1 MPKITEITVSAG
13 RVIPHPF
20 TQYANLRPMV
30 TLKAEVLPGE
40 DFETITRD
48 LQAKVEG
55 MIEDHSR
62 SMVKSLEELEDLTRR
77 QAKVASLESS
87 IRRAQMDLDLLRKDM
102 PALADLTKKDKEP
115 DEEPEYDYDAPE
127 SDPSKWGFR
136 SHDDR

>member
-20 TQYANLRPMV
+20 QQYANLRPMV

-40 DFETITRD
+40 DFEAITKD

-62 SMVKSLEELEDLTRR
+62 SMVRSLEELEDLTRR

-102 PALADLTKKDKEP
+102 PALADLSKKDKEP

-127 SDPSKWGFR
+127 SDPNRWKF
-136 SHDDR
+136 